1 MRRFEVTVAL
11 LIQVERQEGSRNT
24 NEWRIHHFSS
34 KHERGGRFLS
44 RLCKNVFQR
53 DVSPVLD

>member
-34 KHERGGRFLS
+34 KHE
-44 RLCKNVFQR
+44 
-53 DVSPVLD
+53 